1 MKVQLKDFFLKS
13 EKLLNCLKTT
23 KNVLINYILV
33 KNDIIFIY
41 LFI

>member
-13 EKLLNCLKTT
+13 EKLLNSLKTT